1 MEVQNIEIED
11 KKAEIVKTEA
21 MEKIY
26 SEILQKMS
34 THKELPILIA
44 IDGRCAAGKTTLA
57 AWLKERFDFS
67 VNVIHMD
74 HFFLQPHQRTK
85 ERLQEPGQNV
95 DYERFLEEVMLPLS
109 QGKSFSYQIYD
120 CKKMELSSKIQVEP
134 AALTIV
140 EGSYSCHPVLWDF
153 YHLRI
158 FLNIDSE
165 EQLGRICRRNGA
177 EAVSTFQEK
186 WIPLEEKYFTAYQIQ
201 KRCDLALIVK

>member
-1 MEVQNIEIED
+1 MKVENR
-11 KKAEIVKTEA
+11 KTEI

-34 THKELPILIA
+34 SHKGLPMLIA

-57 AWLKERFDFS
+57 AWLEERFDFS

-85 ERLQEPGQNV
+85 KRLQEPGGNV
-95 DYERFLEEVMLPLS
+95 DYERFLEEVMIPVS
-109 QGKSFSYQIYD
+109 QGKSFSYQIYN

-134 AALTIV
+134 AMLTIV
-140 EGSYSCHPVLWDF
+140 EGSYSCHPALWDF

-158 FLNIDSE
+158 FLNVDSE
-165 EQLGRICRRNGA
+165 EQLRRIYSRNGA
-177 EAVSTFQEK
+177 EAVCSFQEK
-186 WIPLEEKYFTAYQIQ
+186 WIPLEEKYFTAYRIQ
-201 KRCDLALIVK
+201 ERCDLTLIVK